1 MPLKQQIRYCTAP
14 DGVRIAYAT
23 AGRGPPLFKVGNWL
37 SHLEFDLT
45 SPVWGHVLEALCA
58 TRTLVRYDQRGTGLS
73 DRDIEQMSFEVWL
86 KDLETVADAAGLT
99 RFPVLAISQGV
110 SLAITYAAR
119 HPERVSH
126 LVLQGGYARGRR
138 MRGGGQALDEESE
151 TQAKLMEIGWGRSD
165 PAFRQFFTSQFLPE
179 GTPEQHRWFNEL
191 ARVSTSPQNAA
202 RMLREFDRIDVSSLL
217 PEVRCPTLVL
227 HSTGDLRVPFDEGR
241 IIAGGIA
248 QARFVPLQSA
258 HHLVLQQDEVWP
270 RWVEE
275 VRSFL
280 AGTDVGEAD
289 PALASL
295 TAREREVLELIAQ
308 GRDNAQVAAALQLS
322 EKTVRNHITGVFA
335 KLQVENRPQA
345 IVKAREAGLGR
356 PGRHG

>member
-1 MPLKQQIRYCTAP
+1 
-14 DGVRIAYAT
+14 
-23 AGRGPPLFKVGNWL
+23 
-37 SHLEFDLT
+37 
-45 SPVWGHVLEALCA
+45 
-58 TRTLVRYDQRGTGLS
+58 
-73 DRDIEQMSFEVWL
+73 
-86 KDLETVADAAGLT
+86 
-99 RFPVLAISQGV
+99 V

-258 HHLVLQQDEVWP
+258 HHLVLQQDEAWP

-275 VRSFL
+275 VSSFL
-280 AGTDVGEAD
+280 AGRDAGEAD
-289 PALASL
+289 PALAGL

>member
-1 MPLKQQIRYCTAP
+1 M
-14 DGVRIAYAT
+14 
-23 AGRGPPLFKVGNWL
+23 
-37 SHLEFDLT
+37 EFDLT

-58 TRTLVRYDQRGTGLS
+58 THTLVRYDQRGTGLS
-73 DRDIEQMSFEVWL
+73 DREIEQMSFEIWL
-86 KDLETVADAAGLT
+86 KDLETVADAAGLV
-99 RFPVLAISQGV
+99 RFPMLAISQGV

-151 TQAKLMEIGWGRSD
+151 TMCEMAELGWGRAED
-165 PAFRQFFTSQFLPE
+165 TFRQFFTSQFIPG

-202 RMLREFDRIDVSSLL
+202 RMLREFDRIDVAALL
-217 PEVRCPTLVL
+217 PEVKCPTLVL

-280 AGTDVGEAD
+280 AGADGGEPD
-289 PALASL
+289 PLLASL

-322 EKTVRNHITGVFA
+322 EKTVRNHITSVFA

-345 IVKAREAGLGR
+345 IVRAREAGLGR
-356 PGRHG
+356 GG